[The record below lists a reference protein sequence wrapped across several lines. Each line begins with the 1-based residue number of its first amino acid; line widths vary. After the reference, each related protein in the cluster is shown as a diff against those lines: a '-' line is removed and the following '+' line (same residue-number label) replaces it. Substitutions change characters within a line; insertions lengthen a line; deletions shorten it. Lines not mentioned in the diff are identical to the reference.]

1 MPTALRLHTPSSHD
15 EMSEIPWLLS
25 HAFGSPEAEAA
36 EWMKRHEPKN
46 VRVVREGDRTLASL
60 FLIPM
65 GQFFGGRSVP
75 MIGVAGV
82 AVSPEARGRG
92 VATTLMRETIAE
104 LHGQGVPLSGLYP
117 ATQPLYRRAG
127 YEMAG
132 HRFRI
137 VLKARSMQVREPAGR
152 ELLLRQ
158 ATGAW
163 NGEGDHRRIREFY
176 RAQAVHSHGAID
188 RTELMWERIVNP
200 RGNATKCFVVERSG
214 EAGAGEGADGGG
226 AGAGGAGSAG
236 GGGAIE
242 GYLYLWMERLAATN
256 TRIIHITDMQACTP
270 EAGRR
275 LLGFIADHRSL
286 NHEAEWF
293 AGPVHPLLTL
303 LGEQHYEITKQDFWM
318 LRIVDVPRALRARGY
333 NPLVKA
339 RLDLHVADDLIEA
352 NSGAWTLRVEE
363 GRASAERGSGGGR
376 AGGPAATLSV
386 RALAMLYG
394 GLLTPWQ
401 MRAAGLLAGG
411 DEAMHAAAVIFGGDG
426 AAWMTEMF

>member
-1 MPTALRLHTPSSHD
+1 MPTSPKLHTPASHD
-15 EMSEIPWLLS
+15 ELADLPWLLS
-25 HAFGSPEAEAA
+25 HAFGSPEPEAA
-36 EWMKRHEPKN
+36 EWMRRHEPKN
-46 VRVVREGDRTLASL
+46 VRLIRDGERMLASL

-65 GQFFGGRSVP
+65 AQFFGGRSVP
-75 MIGVAGV
+75 MVGVAGV

-104 LHGQGVPLSGLYP
+104 LHRQGVPLSGLYP

-152 ELLLRQ
+152 DLVLRQ

-163 NGEGDHRRIREFY
+163 NGDGDHRRIREFY
-176 RAQAVHSHGAID
+176 RAQAAHSHGAID
-188 RTELMWERIVNP
+188 RTEFMWERIVNP
-200 RGNATKCFVVERSG
+200 RGNATKCFVVERVG
-214 EAGAGEGADGGG
+214 QERGGG
-226 AGAGGAGSAG
+226 SE
-236 GGGAIE
+236 GAIE
-242 GYLYLWMERLAATN
+242 GYLYLWMERLAGTN
-256 TRIIHITDMQACTP
+256 TRLIHITDMQASTP

-303 LGEQHYEITKQDFWM
+303 LGEQHYDIAKQDFWM

-333 NPLVKA
+333 NPLTKA
-339 RLDLHVADDLIEA
+339 RLDLHVEDDLIEA
-352 NSGAWTLRVEE
+352 NNGAWTLRVEE
-363 GRASAERGSGGGR
+363 GRAGAERCDTGGGGR
-376 AGGPAATLSV
+376 GAALTLSA

-401 MRAAGLLAGG
+401 MRSAGMLSGD
-411 DEAMHAAAVIFGGDG
+411 DEAMHAAAAIFGGYG